1 MTTADA
7 SASGRGPG
15 LAAHLR
21 AGSIAGLVAAAV
33 NVLLRTVGTAAGADL
48 AVTTPGAMDP
58 MVVPV
63 GAVVAFSL
71 LPVLVGGAVRAALLA
86 RSGARGARWWPGLVV
101 AVTLV
106 SCAPLLDPA
115 LSGATRAVLGLMHL
129 VAGAAAL
136 WVLPRALGPAAPR
149 DPSGA

>member
-1 MTTADA
+1 MTTTDA
-7 SASGRGPG
+7 PASGF
-15 LAAHLR
+15 AAHLR
-21 AGSIAGLVAAAV
+21 AGSIAGLTAAAV
-33 NVLLRTVGTAAGADL
+33 NVLVRLVGSAAGADL
-48 AVTTPGAMDP
+48 AVTTPGATDP

-86 RSGARGARWWPGLVV
+86 RLGDRGARVWPGLVV
-101 AVTLV
+101 AVTVV

-115 LSGATRAVLGLMHL
+115 LSGATRAVLGLMHV

-136 WVLPRALGPAAPR
+136 WVLPRAVGPVAPQ
-149 DPSGA
+149 DPSAA